1 MLTLTLFGNFK
12 ITFLR
17 VSQFKHVPLY
27 LEWAPLGVFSGKA
40 EEKDVEERK
49 EDEQTRNDKVHF

>member
-1 MLTLTLFGNFK
+1 MLTLTLFGILK

-40 EEKDVEERK
+40 EEKDLEERK